1 MIFEWQKDSLYDSV
15 CTETKLLHENFP
27 LFSIGVWAQKLGVV
41 REIQKG
47 AYFFLVGTVNCVVQ
61 SVINFIEGFLLYI

>member
-47 AYFFLVGTVNCVVQ
+47 AYFFLVGTVNCVAK
-61 SVINFIEGFLLYI
+61 SVINFIEIYIYI

>member
-1 MIFEWQKDSLYDSV
+1 MSFEWHKDSLYDSV

-47 AYFFLVGTVNCVVQ
+47 AYFFLVGTVNCVAKKC
-61 SVINFIEGFLLYI
+61 N